1 MRKLWID
8 TDTASDDAVALLM
21 ALREPAVKVLGISV
35 VMGNVSLERA
45 VRNALISVERA
56 GTYTPPVYAGAK
68 KPLYRD
74 TDFAV
79 VCHGVDGLSDR
90 GYPDPKLLAAPQNAI
105 EAMLACARENPHE
118 VELVTL
124 GPLTNVAIAAFNDPE
139 SFRCFKSVTIMG
151 GALRM
156 PGNWSPVS
164 EFNIIVDPE
173 AAEAVFHAGVPV
185 ILAPFEICTGESLFL
200 REDRDRMAAASGA
213 GAFAVDCNTVLIEY
227 GKRLGLNGLCLAD
240 PAAMAVVLWPE
251 LILEREET
259 YMCVETAGRYT
270 TGMVIFDYI
279 DHLHRPHNGTVIRR
293 IDGRAFKDRTIRCL
307 SEKNN

>member
-21 ALREPAVKVLGISV
+21 ALREPSVEVLGISV

-56 GTYTPPVYAGAK
+56 GTYAPPVYAGAQ
-68 KPLYRD
+68 KPLYRN

-90 GYPDPKLLAAPQNAI
+90 GYPDPVLKVASGNAVD
-105 EAMLACARENPHE
+105 AMLACARMNPHE

-124 GPLTNVAIAAFNDPE
+124 GPLTNVATAAFKDPE
-139 SFRCFKSVTIMG
+139 GFRCFKSVTIMG
-151 GALRM
+151 GVLRM

-200 REDRDRMAAASGA
+200 EEDRERLAAASAA
-213 GAFAVDCNTVLIEY
+213 GVFAVDCNKVLIEY

-240 PAAMAVVLWPE
+240 PAVMAVVLWPE
-251 LILEREET
+251 IILEQQET

-270 TGMVIFDYI
+270 TGMVIYDYI
-279 DHLHRPHNGTVIRR
+279 DHLHRPHNGTVVQR
-293 IDGRAFKDRTIRCL
+293 IDGPAFKERTIRCL
-307 SEKNN
+307 AI

>member
-21 ALREPAVKVLGISV
+21 ALREPTVQVLGIGV

-56 GTYTPPVYAGAK
+56 GTYAPPVHAGAS

-90 GYPDPKLLAAPQNAI
+90 GYPDPVLKVAPGNAVD
-105 EAMLACARENPHE
+105 AMLQCARENPHE

-124 GPLTNVAIAAFNDPE
+124 GPLTNVAIAAFRDPE
-139 SFRCFKSVTIMG
+139 SFRLFKSVTIMG

-156 PGNWSPVS
+156 PGNWSPVA
-164 EFNIIVDPE
+164 EFNIIV
-173 AAEAVFHAGVPV
+173 
-185 ILAPFEICTGESLFL
+185 APL
-200 REDRDRMAAASGA
+200 RWTATRSSSNTASGWGSTA
-213 GAFAVDCNTVLIEY
+213 CASLTRRPWRWSCGPRSFRKNRRPICAWRRQGSTP
-227 GKRLGLNGLCLAD
+227 
-240 PAAMAVVLWPE
+240 PAWS
-251 LILEREET
+251 
-259 YMCVETAGRYT
+259 YMIISTISIVHTTA
-270 TGMVIFDYI
+270 
-279 DHLHRPHNGTVIRR
+279 P
-293 IDGRAFKDRTIRCL
+293 
-307 SEKNN
+307 

>member
-8 TDTASDDAVALLM
+8 TDTASDDAVALVM
-21 ALREPAVKVLGISV
+21 ALREPSVEVLGISV

-45 VRNALISVERA
+45 VRNALISVEKA
-56 GTYTPPVYAGAK
+56 GTYAPPVYAGCK

-79 VCHGVDGLSDR
+79 VCHGIDGLSDR
-90 GYPDPKLLAAPQNAI
+90 GYADPKLRAADGNAMD
-105 EAMLACARENPHE
+105 AMLASARQHPHE

-124 GPLTNVAIAAFNDPE
+124 GPLTNVAAAAFKDPE
-139 SFRCFKSVTIMG
+139 GFRLFKSVTIMG

-185 ILAPFEICTGESLFL
+185 ILAPFEICTGDSLFF
-200 REDRDRMAAASGA
+200 EADRDRMAAASEA
-213 GAFAVDCNTVLIEY
+213 GFFAVDSNRVLIEY

-240 PAAMAVVLWPE
+240 PAAMAVVLWPD
-251 LILEREET
+251 LIMEQSET
-259 YMCVETAGRYT
+259 YMCVETAGKYT
-270 TGMVIFDYI
+270 TGMVVFDYI
-279 DHLHRPHNGTVIRR
+279 DHLHRPKNGIVVQR
-293 IDGRAFKDRTIRCL
+293 IDGPAFKERTIRCL
-307 SEKNN
+307 S

>member
-21 ALREPAVKVLGISV
+21 ALREPSVEVLGISV

-56 GTYTPPVYAGAK
+56 GTYAPPVYAGAR

-90 GYPDPKLLAAPQNAI
+90 GYPDPILQAAAGNAVD
-105 EAMLACARENPHE
+105 AMLDCARKHPGQ

-124 GPLTNVAIAAFNDPE
+124 GPLTNVAAAAFKDPE
-139 SFRCFKSVTIMG
+139 RFKCFRSITVMG

-156 PGNWSPVS
+156 PGNWSPVA

-173 AAEAVFHAGVPV
+173 AAEAVFHAG
-185 ILAPFEICTGESLFL
+185 
-200 REDRDRMAAASGA
+200 
-213 GAFAVDCNTVLIEY
+213 
-227 GKRLGLNGLCLAD
+227 
-240 PAAMAVVLWPE
+240 
-251 LILEREET
+251 
-259 YMCVETAGRYT
+259 
-270 TGMVIFDYI
+270 
-279 DHLHRPHNGTVIRR
+279 
-293 IDGRAFKDRTIRCL
+293 
-307 SEKNN
+307 

>member
-21 ALREPAVKVLGISV
+21 ALREPTVQVLGISV

-56 GTYTPPVYAGAK
+56 GTYAPPVYAGAS

-90 GYPDPKLLAAPQNAI
+90 GYADPILKPETGNAVD
-105 EAMLACARENPHE
+105 AMLSCARANPGQ

-124 GPLTNVAIAAFNDPE
+124 GPLTNVAIAAFKDPAA
-139 SFRCFKSVTIMG
+139 FRCFKSVTIMG

-185 ILAPFEICTGESLFL
+185 ILAPFEICTGESLF
-200 REDRDRMAAASGA
+200 READRDRMAAASE
-213 GAFAVDCNTVLIEY
+213 AVLVY
-227 GKRLGLNGLCLAD
+227 K
-240 PAAMAVVLWPE
+240 
-251 LILEREET
+251 
-259 YMCVETAGRYT
+259 
-270 TGMVIFDYI
+270 
-279 DHLHRPHNGTVIRR
+279 
-293 IDGRAFKDRTIRCL
+293 
-307 SEKNN
+307 

>member
-21 ALREPAVKVLGISV
+21 ALKEPTVQVLGISV

-56 GTYTPPVYAGAK
+56 GTYAPPVYAGAK
-68 KPLYRD
+68 KPLYRN

-90 GYPDPKLLAAPQNAI
+90 GYADPKLQAASGNAVD
-105 EAMLACARENPHE
+105 AMLQCARKNPGE

-124 GPLTNVAIAAFNDPE
+124 GPLTNVAIAAFKDPE
-139 SFRCFKSVTIMG
+139 GFRCFKSVTIMG

-200 REDRDRMAAASGA
+200 QEDRDRLAAASEA

-251 LILEREET
+251 IIREQQQT
-259 YMCVETAGRYT
+259 YMCVETAGKYT
-270 TGMVIFDYI
+270 TGMVIYDYI
-279 DHLHRPHNGTVIRR
+279 DHLHRPCNGTVVQR
-293 IDGRAFKDRTIRCL
+293 IDGPAFKERTICCL
-307 SEKNN
+307 SK

>member
-21 ALREPAVKVLGISV
+21 ALREPRVQVLGISV

-56 GTYTPPVYAGAK
+56 GTYAPPVYAGAS

-90 GYPDPKLLAAPQNAI
+90 GYADPILKPETGNAVD
-105 EAMLACARENPHE
+105 AMLSCARANPGQ

-124 GPLTNVAIAAFNDPE
+124 GPLTNVAIAAFKDPAA
-139 SFRCFKSVTIMG
+139 FRCFKSVTIMG

-173 AAEAVFHAGVPV
+173 AAEAPEAALQVFPDWEESAGYARAPLAWAVEQGLINGNV
-185 ILAPFEICTGESLFL
+185 IGGRSWLKPLDQATRAQFVAMLQRFLES
-200 REDRDRMAAASGA
+200 E
-213 GAFAVDCNTVLIEY
+213 
-227 GKRLGLNGLCLAD
+227 
-240 PAAMAVVLWPE
+240 
-251 LILEREET
+251 
-259 YMCVETAGRYT
+259 
-270 TGMVIFDYI
+270 
-279 DHLHRPHNGTVIRR
+279 
-293 IDGRAFKDRTIRCL
+293 
-307 SEKNN
+307 

>member
-21 ALREPAVKVLGISV
+21 ALREPRVQVLGISV

-56 GTYTPPVYAGAK
+56 GTYAPPVYAGAS

-90 GYPDPKLLAAPQNAI
+90 GYADPILKPETKSAVD
-105 EAMLACARENPHE
+105 AMLSCARANPGQ

-124 GPLTNVAIAAFNDPE
+124 GPLTNVAIAALKDPAA
-139 SFRCFKSVTIMG
+139 FRCFKSVTIMG

-185 ILAPFEICTGESLFL
+185 VLAPFEICTGESLFL
-200 REDRDRMAAASGA
+200 QTDRDRMAAVSEA
-213 GAFAVDCNTVLIEY
+213 GAFAVDCNTILIEY

-251 LILEREET
+251 IVLEQQET
-259 YMCVETAGRYT
+259 YMCVETAGKYT
-270 TGMVIFDYI
+270 TGMVIYDYI
-279 DHLHRPHNGTVIRR
+279 DHLHRPHNGIVIQR
-293 IDGRAFKDRTIRCL
+293 IDGPAFKEKTIRCMA
-307 SEKNN
+307 K